1 MNFKTIYMTTLR
13 PQTIQIFLPDGNP
26 TSIKI
31 ADLTN
36 QMMTAVL
43 FPRNKLTEVGAR
55 AEVRK
60 HGVYFLFGYDEEKA
74 KPLALDPI
82 IKLKTFGIMRL

>member
-1 MNFKTIYMTTLR
+1 MSQR

-36 QMMTAVL
+36 RLIVAIL
-43 FPRNKLTEVGAR
+43 IPRNKLSDCGIR
-55 AEVRK
+55 PEVRK
-60 HGVYFLFGYDEEKA
+60 HGIYFLFGKNGNSYVK
-74 KPLALDPI
+74 K
-82 IKLKTFGIMRL
+82 KLMVVRK